1 LSKSE
6 ERVRIGLDAAG
17 LFGALDA
24 ARESKGLQWKQVA
37 EQTGVSASTLT
48 RMAQGKR
55 PDIDGFAA
63 LTAWL
68 GHDPR
73 EFFLGIAA
81 EGNPDPV
88 STFVMALYKANPGL
102 SPEELQALRT
112 LATSAYRLAVGRP
125 SGSSDGS

>member
-1 LSKSE
+1 M
-6 ERVRIGLDAAG
+6 
-17 LFGALDA
+17 
-24 ARESKGLQWKQVA
+24 
-37 EQTGVSASTLT
+37 SASTLT

-73 EFFLGIAA
+73 DFFRGAV
-81 EGNPDPV
+81 EGDPDPV

-102 SPEELQALRT
+102 TPDELQALRA
-112 LATSAYRLAVGRP
+112 LATSAYRLAVGRATEP
-125 SGSSDGS
+125 DSGS